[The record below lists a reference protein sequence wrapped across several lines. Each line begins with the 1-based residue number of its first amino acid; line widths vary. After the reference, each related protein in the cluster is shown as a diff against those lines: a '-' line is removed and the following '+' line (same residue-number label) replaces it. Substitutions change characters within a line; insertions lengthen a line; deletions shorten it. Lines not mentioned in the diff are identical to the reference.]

1 MRRTPAE
8 PVPRSLTLGIRLWK
22 RSGVQPVPSQNSN
35 VKARQKL
42 ARESFGRMLRR
53 WRDSNG
59 WSQYTG
65 EAWAKAADFS
75 PMSHGGLSPLEN
87 GLTKTP
93 QFATFAHFAE
103 MNRRLQVQDF
113 TGVKDH
119 ELLSKLTEARPMLD
133 DDGQLL
139 EEERL
144 FGMHSGTRKI
154 PAAYWVPPENGAPE
168 LTDAD
173 AVQLCKTWRQ
183 LVRDEAARRGF
194 GLVRCLG
201 ELGNLVPAQHRDQLQ
216 DVLAGA
222 SNYSAAELLQLWN
235 GKELLPQ
242 AWVEVWLAG
251 PKALAPAPAGG
262 GGSSE
267 PDQLL
272 R

>member
-1 MRRTPAE
+1 
-8 PVPRSLTLGIRLWK
+8 
-22 RSGVQPVPSQNSN
+22 VPSQNSN

-42 ARESFGRMLRR
+42 AREAFGRMLRR
-53 WRDSNG
+53 WRESNG

-103 MNRRLQVQDF
+103 INRRLQAQDF
-113 TGVKDH
+113 TGVKSH

-133 DDGQLL
+133 DDGTLL
-139 EEERL
+139 EEEQL
-144 FGMHSGTRKI
+144 FGMHSGTRRI
-154 PAAYWVPPENGAPE
+154 PAAYWVPPESNAPE

-173 AVQLCKTWRQ
+173 AVQLCKAWRQ
-183 LVRDEAARRGF
+183 LVRAEAARRGF

-201 ELGNLVPAQHRDQLQ
+201 ELGDLVPAQHRDQLQ

-222 SNYSAAELLQLWN
+222 SNYSTTELLQLWN

-242 AWVEVWLAG
+242 AWLEIWLAG

-262 GGSSE
+262 GGGLASLTSC
-267 PDQLL
+267 
-272 R
+272 